1 MKKNLKKISLI
12 IIFNFLLIHS
22 ALSATFEWTKV
33 IKSKD
38 DTTELYYDKNTVFK
52 VGNNVYFWQ
61 LTNNLRN
68 IKDNIFS
75 TISHIMVNCKSFEA
89 RNITYTDFRRP
100 MIRGNF
106 DTEMIVPE
114 SLPDYFEWIY
124 YDKNESIQ
132 GIVLDEVCY

>member
-1 MKKNLKKISLI
+1 
-12 IIFNFLLIHS
+12 
-22 ALSATFEWTKV
+22 
-33 IKSKD
+33 
-38 DTTELYYDKNTVFK
+38 
-52 VGNNVYFWQ
+52 
-61 LTNNLRN
+61 
-68 IKDNIFS
+68 
-75 TISHIMVNCKSFEA
+75 MVNCKSFEA

-124 YDKNESIQ
+124 YDKNETIQ

>member
-1 MKKNLKKISLI
+1 MKNNLKKISLI

-22 ALSATFEWTKV
+22 VSSATFEWTKV
-33 IKSKD
+33 IRSKD

-75 TISHIMVNCKSFEA
+75 TISHIMVNCKSLRQE
-89 RNITYTDFRRP
+89 I
-100 MIRGNF
+100 
-106 DTEMIVPE
+106 
-114 SLPDYFEWIY
+114 LPILILED
-124 YDKNESIQ
+124 Q
-132 GIVLDEVCY
+132 

>member
-124 YDKNESIQ
+124 YDKNETIQ
-132 GIVLDEVCY
+132 GIVLDAVCY

>member
-1 MKKNLKKISLI
+1 MKNNLKKISLI

-33 IKSKD
+33 IRSKD

-124 YDKNESIQ
+124 YDKNETIQ

>member
-1 MKKNLKKISLI
+1 MKNNLKKISLK
-12 IIFNFLLIHS
+12 IIFNFLLINS

-124 YDKNESIQ
+124 YDKNETIQ